1 MPEEKEPKKLTRR
14 QFLAGGA
21 ALVGDAFLSG
31 CQSEKSAPPAQE
43 PSPQPTSQP
52 TVKPTEAPTPVPT
65 LERPTI
71 QPTPEPSP
79 TPNSTPT
86 ATLRPTLTVEPTF
99 TSTPQEGPEARP
111 EELKQ
116 LETAV
121 EIRRPIYW
129 GNRDRP
135 EVTLTFDDGFSRSSV
150 AASLEVLR
158 ANEVKTTFFV
168 VGRQLEAY
176 PDLWRQALADGH
188 EICNHTYTHSYLTT
202 LSSEQIKEEIDRWEK
217 AAKEVLGE
225 EYVERMKQEFAYI
238 RFPGGS
244 GHRDNRVLRVVSEAG
259 YLPIAWSADTYY
271 AVLKNHDYRNEPAG
285 PIAQEVA
292 SHIVST
298 SQNGSIILLHFNVW
312 DVTRLEEMV
321 AGIERKGLRIT
332 TVSEVLREEPEPD

>member
-1 MPEEKEPKKLTRR
+1 MRKISPLSSAAITTLYFPHIVKGKEITDIKIVPI
-14 QFLAGGA
+14 
-21 ALVGDAFLSG
+21 D
-31 CQSEKSAPPAQE
+31 
-43 PSPQPTSQP
+43 SP
-52 TVKPTEAPTPVPT
+52 
-65 LERPTI
+65 LEIIST
-71 QPTPEPSP
+71 P

-86 ATLRPTLTVEPTF
+86 APLRPTLIVEPTF